1 MPSKMRLDA
10 SLVAGLAAFAGVAD
24 AFWRLPCQGRSGLAR
39 MDPLMDPGEPS
50 YHVHTVHGS
59 NGFTWDADRSTLLEG
74 SCTSCAVRQ
83 DKSAYWAPSLYFVD
97 NETGDSEL
105 VDEVGGLLAYYLLTG
120 DKVEPFPQGF
130 RMIAGDPFRRNF
142 TLPVPDPP
150 KSEWAGDAISQD
162 ALEQKALGFNCLNY
176 AGQAE
181 DSLSRHHLPEKK
193 WLDENCPNG
202 VRFELMFPSCWNGK
216 DSDADDHKSHM
227 AYPSLVNDGVCPEGF
242 EHRTVSMMFET
253 IWNTYAFKS
262 RDGYFALSTGD
273 ATGYGYHGDFME
285 GWEDGVLE
293 EAVKTCT
300 NPSGMVEDCSVFELQ
315 SQIEQNLCSFDI
327 PEILKSEEVKNVKGG
342 LPNKLKVTWGPERAF
357 PIEYTDGHDDSSSS
371 SAAPSSTDSGISL
384 SLPGV
389 GDLGN
394 VFAADPKTSS
404 SSTTEVPAPTTTS
417 TSTTTSTPTPTPS
430 TSYIETPVT
439 QEIVWVEEAIVV
451 LVDDNDKPLKTETR
465 PVEVVSTETKTV
477 TRTSSTVVQVLPT
490 DTAPAKRHHDHLA
503 AHKRHSHGHGH

>member
-1 MPSKMRLDA
+1 
-10 SLVAGLAAFAGVAD
+10 
-24 AFWRLPCQGRSGLAR
+24 
-39 MDPLMDPGEPS
+39 
-50 YHVHTVHGS
+50 
-59 NGFTWDADRSTLLEG
+59 
-74 SCTSCAVRQ
+74 
-83 DKSAYWAPSLYFVD
+83 
-97 NETGDSEL
+97 
-105 VDEVGGLLAYYLLTG
+105 
-120 DKVEPFPQGF
+120 
-130 RMIAGDPFRRNF
+130 MIAGDPFRRNF

-150 KSEWAGDAISQD
+150 KSEWTGDAISQD

-181 DSLSRHHLPEKK
+181 DSLTRHHLPEKK

-242 EHRTVSMMFET
+242 EHRTISMMFET

-273 ATGYGYHGDFME
+273 PTGYGYHGDFME

-327 PEILKSEEVKNVKGG
+327 PEILKSEEVKKVKGG

-371 SAAPSSTDSGISL
+371 SSTAPSSTDSGISL

-430 TSYIETPVT
+430 TSYIENPVT